1 MKRLVI
7 LLAAVALG
15 LAACGSATLPS
26 AGGPYDRA
34 TTSAPRSS
42 GPTASPADPKAKPK
56 TDKAHRAASE
66 PKACEPMR
74 GGIEDSLAT
83 LVDVRIGTH
92 DGYDRVTFEFGPPSD
107 AQYFGLPRYEL
118 VPATPPITEDGSGDP
133 VSMDGSRY
141 AVIVFHGASGI
152 DMTADEYTVTYSGPH
167 DFRPGYIGL
176 AEARQT
182 GDYEATLS
190 WAFGLNR
197 ASCWS
202 VHVLQDPMRVTIDF
216 PHD

>member
-26 AGGPYDRA
+26 AGGPHDRA

-141 AVIVFHGASGI
+141 AVIVFHGASGV
-152 DMTADEYTVTYSGPH
+152 DMKQATTRPLFPGPS
-167 DFRPGYIGL
+167 
-176 AEARQT
+176 A
-182 GDYEATLS
+182 
-190 WAFGLNR
+190 
-197 ASCWS
+197 
-202 VHVLQDPMRVTIDF
+202 
-216 PHD
+216 

>member
-1 MKRLVI
+1 MKRFLI
-7 LLAAVALG
+7 LAVAAG
-15 LAACGSATLPS
+15 LVLSACASASLPS
-26 AGGPYDRA
+26 AGGQRDGDTSPKTVRSNAPAA
-34 TTSAPRSS
+34 TPEK
-42 GPTASPADPKAKPK
+42 TAPKARK
-56 TDKAHRAASE
+56 HAASE
-66 PKACEPMR
+66 PKSCQPLT
-74 GGIEDSLAT
+74 GGTEGSVAQ
-83 LVDVRIGTH
+83 LVDVRIGTD
-92 DGYDRVTFEFGPPSD
+92 DGYDRVTFEFASPSD
-107 AQYFGLPRYEL
+107 GQYFGLPRYEL

-141 AVIVFHGASGI
+141 AVIVFHGASGV

-190 WAFGLNR
+190 WAFGLNSS
-197 ASCWS
+197 SCWS
-202 VHVLQDPMRVTIDF
+202 VNVLQKPLRVAVDF

>member
-1 MKRLVI
+1 MKRFLI
-7 LLAAVALG
+7 LAVAAG
-15 LAACGSATLPS
+15 LVLSACASASLPS
-26 AGGPYDRA
+26 AGGQRDGDTSPKTVRSNAPAA
-34 TTSAPRSS
+34 TPEK
-42 GPTASPADPKAKPK
+42 TAPKARK
-56 TDKAHRAASE
+56 HAASE
-66 PKACEPMR
+66 PKSCQPLT
-74 GGIEDSLAT
+74 GGTEGSVAQ
-83 LVDVRIGTH
+83 LVDVRIGT
-92 DGYDRVTFEFGPPSD
+92 
-107 AQYFGLPRYEL
+107 QYFGLPRYEL

-141 AVIVFHGASGI
+141 AVIVFHGASGV

-190 WAFGLNR
+190 WAFGLNSS
-197 ASCWS
+197 SCWS
-202 VHVLQDPMRVTIDF
+202 VNVLQKPLRVAVDF